1 MIKIVEVL
9 DKVKSDKVLKNKII
23 RATLFFLFAL
33 ILVISLVMSSSE
45 EEETIAN
52 KEKDNNSL
60 NLIPG
65 DTTSVKDKE
74 SVWKKMKWDEMR
86 DNEELAITNDDNT
99 FGLKETDRA
108 EEENMSSVRTDGSY
122 SSNSSIDAYIESRRK
137 ERERQQSIASSSS
150 PGTSRNYN
158 PYGNQS
164 DWEDR
169 PMLNV
174 SPSNNYQNN
183 TNNSYNVN
191 NEISYQEKQP
201 STSKKLTKTRRKA
214 QSFEDLDPIEQKRIL
229 LETGKAEYEESAEIS
244 AMIMSDGMVK
254 SGQTIIIMTKEDAYI
269 NFEKI
274 PKGTTIAGV
283 VSFGENRLLVNFSTI
298 RLKKKIM
305 KVNLSLYA
313 LDGLIGLPVGNDL
326 LSKDVS
332 DTGFDEA
339 TDEDFTGTRVEKIG
353 KRIFKS
359 ARNRKEVKVDLGR
372 DIMCIL
378 VNNNVQ

>member
-86 DNEELAITNDDNT
+86 DNEELAITNDNT
-99 FGLKETDRA
+99 FGLEETDRG
-108 EEENMSSVRTDGSY
+108 EDEKISSERTDGSY

-183 TNNSYNVN
+183 ANNSYNVN
-191 NEISYQEKQP
+191 NEISYSEKQP
-201 STSKKLTKTRRKA
+201 SKKLTKTRRKA
-214 QSFEDLDPIEQKRIL
+214 QSFEELDPIEQKRIL
-229 LETGKAEYEESAEIS
+229 LETGRAEYEESAEIS

-339 TDEDFTGTRVEKIG
+339 TDEDLTGTRVEKIG